1 MARRSPS
8 EIGAVEARHLADLR
22 FSEVAHNRFERS
34 SSYVERRSRLGRD
47 SALDGAG
54 KRAAFALYYAPLHLL
69 TVQRIVQALH
79 PLPVGTILDLGCGT
93 GAAGCAW
100 ALAQAASGEPP
111 PRLHG
116 IDRHPW
122 AVAETRWT
130 YSARS
135 SGARGQRS
143 WIARVSWKGVGR
155 RRRLHDER
163 NLGGRPLDAAP
174 TLPPRGR

>member
-1 MARRSPS
+1 MVGRSPVGS
-8 EIGAVEARHLADLR
+8 ARSRHGTWPICAFLR
-22 FSEVAHNRFERS
+22 LRARFERS
-34 SSYVERRSRLGRD
+34 SSYVERRSRLGRG

-135 SGARGQRS
+135 SRARGQR
-143 WIARVSWKGVGR
+143 
-155 RRRLHDER
+155 E
-163 NLGGRPLDAAP
+163 LDRASF
-174 TLPPRGR
+174 LERGRASSPPTR